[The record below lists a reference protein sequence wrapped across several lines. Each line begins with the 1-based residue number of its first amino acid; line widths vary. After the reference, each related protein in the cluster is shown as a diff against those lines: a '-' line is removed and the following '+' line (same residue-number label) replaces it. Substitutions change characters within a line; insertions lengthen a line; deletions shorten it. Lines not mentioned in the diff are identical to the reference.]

1 VLLLLPVEQFLD
13 DDDIRYVPKSLEDWY
28 ALAEDFRA
36 VMTEEG
42 IPFIAIGGECLEI
55 EERVLFVL
63 SKLLP
68 SSKQW

>member
-1 VLLLLPVEQFLD
+1 VEKFLD

-36 VMTEEG
+36 FMVEEK
-42 IPFIAIGGECLEI
+42 IPFLEIGGECLEV
-55 EERVLFVL
+55 EERVLWVL

-68 SSKQW
+68 SGVRW